1 MKKILATLFFVFALS
16 GCDDGDLISE
26 EIDLTDAEV
35 EACSATESDILYKM
49 TDRQAM
55 ILEIVNLANAL
66 PAVPTLEGT
75 PRIIAIGNTTAR
87 LVYRIYDGEPV
98 DDNICAS
105 IQPPSPRIIEEWEAT
120 AGNIEI
126 TTIALKTPNTTAGFE
141 GGERIN
147 ELRHAIVVRNV
158 SWSTPANP
166 IIDPLVEFG
175 NYDVA
180 FTAPALNSYTNI
192 VEKCAANN
200 LVYKHDA
207 TTAFFINIDPSLLD
221 TGILNTP
228 KVGLIT
234 ENLNNVVFFRYTEG
248 TNLNPLSDVDFC
260 TLLSSSTPNPV
271 PSEVWLG
278 EDGVAGVSGIVEVT
292 TTTVGGVFT
301 HEIRLK
307 NVTLTK
313 NDGSLSF
320 KIADDLLYGEYSPD

>member
-1 MKKILATLFFVFALS
+1 MKKIIATLFFVFALS

-26 EIDLTDAEV
+26 EIDLADAEV

-55 ILEIVNLANAL
+55 ILELVNLNTVL
-66 PAVPTLEGT
+66 PAVPTLEGS
-75 PRIIAIGNTTAR
+75 PKIILIGNTTAR
-87 LVYRIYDGEPV
+87 LVYRVYNGEPV
-98 DDNICAS
+98 EANICAS
-105 IQPPSPRIIEEWEAT
+105 IQPPTPRVIEEWEAT
-120 AGNIEI
+120 AGNLEI
-126 TTIALKTPNTTAGFE
+126 TTIALKIPNTTPGFQ

-166 IIDPLVEFG
+166 IIDPIVEFG

-180 FTAPALNSYTNI
+180 FTAPELNGYTNI
-192 VEKCAANN
+192 ANGCANGILFKKNA
-200 LVYKHDA
+200 A
-207 TTAFFINIDPSLLD
+207 TAFAIDIDPALLD
-221 TGILNTP
+221 TTVLNTP
-228 KVGLIT
+228 KVGLISGNANT
-234 ENLNNVVFFRYTEG
+234 VTFLRFPEG
-248 TNLNPLSDVDFC
+248 TNLNLLTNENFC
-260 TLLSSSTPNPV
+260 ALLSSSTPSPA

-307 NVTLTK
+307 NVTLTE

-320 KIADDLLYGEYSPD
+320 KIADDLLYGEYVP